1 MGYTHYWYRPEKLD
15 ETKFKAAVADC
26 KKVTDWLGEKWGI
39 HVQFEYDDDSPAV
52 FEDKLIRFN
61 GSMEG
66 GCETFA
72 IEQTFPE
79 DGYRSLDDTG
89 KLFDFCKTRG
99 YEYDTAVTACL
110 IVFKHHLGDEFRV
123 TSDGD
128 KPDWQEG
135 LKACQEALG
144 YGEIPDTIRG

>member
-15 ETKFKAAVADC
+15 ETKFKAAIADC
-26 KKVTDWLGEKWGI
+26 KKVTDWLDKNWGV

-61 GSMEG
+61 GSREC

-72 IEQTFPE
+72 IEQIFG
-79 DGYRSLDDTG
+79 DGFRQPDETG
-89 KLFDFCKTRG
+89 KLFDFCKTRY
-99 YEYDTAVTACL
+99 YEYDSAVVACL
-110 IVFKHHLGDEFRV
+110 LVFKHHFGDEFRV

-128 KPDWQEG
+128 KTEWQEG
-135 LKACQEALG
+135 LNACKEALG